1 MITMYDDEFDD
12 IFQNPIVNS
21 ESVLQKN
28 DVDDDI
34 FNNLPQ
40 TETTDDIV
48 IDLLKSRGIE
58 DPSKIIVIDENEQ
71 EIEVDFNTL
80 SREEQ
85 LQIINGSDD
94 TTQTVTQSEIDKVLT
109 ENNLT
114 LDEFLELYKQQIL
127 EENNISVPQQSYS
140 VDNYTDQE
148 LFLLDLKNKYEDLTD
163 EELQIELDKE
173 LTNETLFKKKID
185 KIRNDYKVSEDAYKE
200 QQQLEFEQENQRKY
214 DEFSDTMLNIAM
226 DTPELYDIELE
237 DEEKNATLAFLLDL
251 DDSGF
256 TEFSKTLNDPKKLYE
271 VAWFLKYGK
280 DAFDAIKS
288 HYESEITR
296 LKSDLKKTK
305 VVIKPEQKK
314 ESLF

>member
-1 MITMYDDEFDD
+1 MIMIIDNEFDD
-12 IFQNPIVNS
+12 IFQNPPVNT
-21 ESVLQKN
+21 ESIPQKA
-28 DVDDDI
+28 DVEDDI
-34 FNNLPQ
+34 FNNL
-40 TETTDDIV
+40 TTSEPTNNIV
-48 IDLLKSRGIE
+48 IDLLRSRGIE

-85 LQIINGSDD
+85 LQIINGSDND
-94 TTQTVTQSEIDKVLT
+94 EPIVTQSEIDKILT

-114 LDEFLELYKQQIL
+114 LDEFLELYKQQVL
-127 EENNISVPQQSYS
+127 EENNISAPQQSYS

-148 LFLLDLKNKYEDLTD
+148 LFMLDLKNKYEDLTD
-163 EELQIELDKE
+163 EELEIELNKE

-185 KIRNDYKVSEDAYKE
+185 KIRSDYKVSEDAYKE

-251 DDSGF
+251 DDSGS
-256 TEFSKTLNDPKKLYE
+256 TEFSKTLNDPKRLYE

-305 VVIKPEQKK
+305 VIIKPEQKK